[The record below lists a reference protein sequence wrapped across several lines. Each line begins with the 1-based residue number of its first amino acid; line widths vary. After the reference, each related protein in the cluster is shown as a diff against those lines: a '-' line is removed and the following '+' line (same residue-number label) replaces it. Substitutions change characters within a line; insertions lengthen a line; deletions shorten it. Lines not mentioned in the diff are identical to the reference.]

1 MRNKLNTIQ
10 RASWPQPVCH
20 TLIVCPGFLGG
31 WRKAVIA
38 EALRALVHSVGWL
51 NQGGPEIENGE
62 AVAAILEPMRPWL
75 GEQGRSCLSP
85 KAQRDWS
92 PVPKFDVAV
101 AIAIADLRE
110 RENTAGATMR

>member
-1 MRNKLNTIQ
+1 VSYAYCLPGLPRRLAQGRYRGGTEGARN
-10 RASWPQPVCH
+10 
-20 TLIVCPGFLGG
+20 
-31 WRKAVIA
+31 
-38 EALRALVHSVGWL
+38 SVAWL

-62 AVAAILEPMRPWL
+62 AVAAILEPMRPWP

-101 AIAIADLRE
+101 AIADLRE
-110 RENTAGATMR
+110 RENTARATMR